1 MIQEYLRGVAHNPL
15 IITTAA
21 TVALDTILG
30 LLRAAK
36 EKKFNS
42 NFGIDGAIRKSGMM
56 VSVLFLMLADYLI
69 KLNLIGFLSDDI
81 RESLAVNKIGL
92 GEFFCLLYIIY
103 EAVSI
108 LKNMALCGI
117 PIPKSIKKRLE
128 RFLKE
133 MTGEIRGDKRDLPR
147 QEA

>member
-15 IITTAA
+15 IVTTAA
-21 TVALDTILG
+21 AVALDTILG
-30 LLRAAK
+30 LLRAVK